1 MALPRP
7 FLLVVVALTAAAAA
21 AAAAEVVYDRCT
33 TLAYAPTVRLAW
45 TISGGTLYL
54 QASTTLISV
63 T

>member
-1 MALPRP
+1 MALPRA
-7 FLLVVVALTAAAAA
+7 FFVLVVVALTA